1 MSMDSSGKII
11 FAKHSEILQANLKNL
26 AGNLSFLET
35 SIQNMFSVIILVYMN
50 LNIRPSFL
58 NYIFLLKILITSFN
72 CIFENSIL
80 KKLNQICRILYRIS
94 QLMKI
99 CKYYSA
105 TLSFI
110 DIETK
115 DGERLPLAVKE
126 MGSCEI
132 YPQTISHNPNGR

>member
-1 MSMDSSGKII
+1 
-11 FAKHSEILQANLKNL
+11 
-26 AGNLSFLET
+26 
-35 SIQNMFSVIILVYMN
+35 
-50 LNIRPSFL
+50 
-58 NYIFLLKILITSFN
+58 
-72 CIFENSIL
+72 
-80 KKLNQICRILYRIS
+80 
-94 QLMKI
+94 MKI

-105 TLSFI
+105 TLSFT